1 MWQTNILYKTVR
13 TDGGVAIGV
22 EFSDGTRKFTKEYTF
37 FNDFNLG
44 DVIANDIV
52 SLTKLYSTFD
62 GLSIGVLVPP
72 EKKAPVVDTLAA
84 DIGKLRRLQQA
95 VDLGL
100 LKADDT
106 TLTDQIDQIKANPD
120 FLSLI

>member
-72 EKKAPVVDTLAA
+72 EKKAPVVDSASK
-84 DIGKLRRLQQA
+84 DIVKLRQIQQA
-95 VDLGL
+95 VSLGL
-100 LKADDT
+100 LQADDRAV
-106 TLTDQIDQIKANPD
+106 TDQIVQVQANPD
-120 FLSLI
+120 FLSLL